1 MAAAFLPWSES
12 LGRRTGAKALRPKLM
27 TTYLGQEASI
37 SFRTVSRSL
46 APEK

>member
-1 MAAAFLPWSES
+1 MTAAFLPWSES
-12 LGRRTGAKALRPKLM
+12 WGRRAGAEALRPKLIA
-27 TTYLGQEASI
+27 TYFGQEASI